1 MENKS
6 SIDDG
11 SLINIIKSYH
21 DYENEKKKITNNSTK
36 QMNMENYS
44 IEEKES
50 FLEQS
55 QDSVLFSNFF
65 IQNSLTRFNILKK
78 ILFKKQNTLLIYYL
92 DKWQRNIH
100 NMDNRE
106 NIRDLQSSVEIED
119 YNHYNLIDR
128 QKNDSKDYLQKNREI
143 IETYCEES
151 ITSYS
156 EYDYLNVNTST
167 KFEKFDAK
175 TENKIYSTSNK
186 INDSNEY
193 DYDYPLQSQKET
205 IPNKYPD
212 NNKKS
217 LCLVLKNIL
226 LNKYKTDISFLYGKL
241 QLYINSKKLANS
253 SLSLLYI
260 FTELAISKNK
270 LKNSSKNIFIGDQES
285 SYSNNI
291 SSKNAEI
298 SQIKQKLEEYEK
310 KISKYETNL
319 NEKAMI
325 IESRNDR
332 IEGLLETNEALQEEI
347 KKLSNKVDRLE
358 RKTKN
363 LNIVEESL
371 CKNCGNS
378 LEESFMSHPK
388 DSPRKDHH
396 MINELKK
403 IIQEQLDYIV
413 KMENDSKELR
423 IKNEE
428 YRKRNEMIKEE
439 LDIIKEEFRL
449 FSDGLS
455 SKKNINTQIFPSDQD
470 LNNTVSILKINLT
483 DASTQTGL
491 EKSEIENSLINK
503 NQILSKNKKISS
515 TSTISSTSLKKSTKK
530 FSNKLTLNKD
540 KESHSQ
546 SLTSTSNNITNYNII
561 NINNS
566 NSSNNFS
573 TPSNTSGKI
582 SHSGSNSNY
591 SLSTINDTER
601 EVVQSLRFDNSLL
614 TQEIVNLNKEL
625 TKSKN
630 EMKSYIDN
638 FKKLEKE
645 KNDLLL
651 KFKSKTENFDKI
663 KKENEELMIL
673 INTSNYKSFISV
685 ESENKKLK
693 TENQSMSKELENFKT
708 DLMTKE
714 KKLNEIETEL
724 NTTKKLC
731 ENLNKFKTER
741 EDLVLENAKLDSELK
756 QSKYEVESSKNLIER
771 QNILLKR
778 QDETINKMNEDMNYI
793 NFNAKKCK
801 SEADRARED
810 SVTYQQIVRKLEK
823 DLSEAVT
830 KKEKVENELNI
841 IKQQLG
847 QFGNFSFKN
856 NK

>member
-1 MENKS
+1 MDSLGTNN
-6 SIDDG
+6 DG

-21 DYENEKKKITNNSTK
+21 DYENEKKKTFNNSNKKT
-36 QMNMENYS
+36 NTDNYS

-78 ILFKKQNTLLIYYL
+78 IIFKKQNTILIHYIS
-92 DKWQRNIH
+92 KWQAYLNNRNIK
-100 NMDNRE
+100 NKFN
-106 NIRDLQSSVEIED
+106 DLQSSVEIDD
-119 YNHYNLIDR
+119 YNPYSFNER
-128 QKNDSKDYLQKNREI
+128 QKSDSKDYLQKNREI

-156 EYDYLNVNTST
+156 DYDYLNLNTSSKYD
-167 KFEKFDAK
+167 KFESKIDK
-175 TENKIYSTSNK
+175 KIGSTNNKNNESN
-186 INDSNEY
+186 
-193 DYDYPLQSQKET
+193 DYDYPLQSLKET
-205 IPNKYPD
+205 KNINGNKR
-212 NNKKS
+212 S
-217 LCLVLKNIL
+217 LCLTLKNII
-226 LNKYKTDISFLYGKL
+226 LNKLKNEISFFYGKL

-270 LKNSSKNIFIGDQES
+270 LKSSKKHLINVDQENS
-285 SYSNNI
+285 FSNN
-291 SSKNAEI
+291 SQSKHSEI
-298 SQIKQKLEEYEK
+298 SQLKQKLEEYEK
-310 KISKYETNL
+310 KITKYETNL

-363 LNIVEESL
+363 LNIVEESI
-371 CKNCGNS
+371 CKNCANS
-378 LEESFMSHPK
+378 LEESFISHAK
-388 DSPRKDHH
+388 DSPRKDNH

-428 YRKRNEMIKEE
+428 YRRRNEMIKEE

-449 FSDGLS
+449 FSDGLNN
-455 SKKNINTQIFPSDQD
+455 KKFLNQQNLVTDQD

-483 DASTQTGL
+483 DAFTQTGID
-491 EKSEIENSLINK
+491 KCEIENSSNNK
-503 NQILSKNKKISS
+503 NQILTKNKKTPTSS
-515 TSTISSTSLKKSTKK
+515 SISSTSLKKSTKK
-530 FSNKLTLNKD
+530 FSTKLTLNKEKD
-540 KESHSQ
+540 TQ
-546 SLTSTSNNITNYNII
+546 SSASNNITNYNII

-573 TPSNTSGKI
+573 TPSGKI
-582 SHSGSNSNY
+582 SNIGNNSNI
-591 SLSTINDTER
+591 SLSSINDTER

-614 TQEIVNLNKEL
+614 TQEILNLNKEL

-630 EMKSYIDN
+630 EMKICHDN

-645 KNDLLL
+645 KNESVTKL
-651 KFKSKTENFDKI
+651 KSKTENFDKI

-685 ESENKKLK
+685 ENENKKLK
-693 TENQSMSKELENFKT
+693 FENQGLSKELEYLKT
-708 DLMTKE
+708 EFNTKE
-714 KKLNEIETEL
+714 KKLNEIEIEF
-724 NTTKKLC
+724 NNTKKLC

-741 EDLVLENAKLDSELK
+741 EDLVLENAKLESELK
-756 QSKYEVESSKNLIER
+756 QNNYEVESSKNLIER

-778 QDETINKMNEDMNYI
+778 QDETINKLNEEINYI
-793 NFNAKKCK
+793 NFNAKKIK

-823 DLSEAVT
+823 ELSDAVT
-830 KKEKVENELNI
+830 KKDKIENELNI